1 MGNFGVNIR
10 VVLSKRRSENLRI
23 YSCKT
28 GLRIRDIKGDA
39 DFTQGELEEIK
50 IVGLSNDDLKD
61 EESYGGRVNA
71 SQINSLYIKGNIDS
85 NFCKTDFFN
94 LTKNFLTIVVSSFTI
109 KNPDFDVGVFCYAM

>member
-1 MGNFGVNIR
+1 M
-10 VVLSKRRSENLRI
+10 
-23 YSCKT
+23 
-28 GLRIRDIKGDA
+28 RDIKGDTA

-85 NFCKTDFFN
+85 GYFKRKFIAISLIVL
-94 LTKNFLTIVVSSFTI
+94 LTS
-109 KNPDFDVGVFCYAM
+109 YAKL